1 MNIPDYQP
9 LKARLQQFGA
19 LRPQAWEKIL
29 ISSKLTYLKQG
40 ETFIR
45 RHGSL
50 AIILAGLI
58 KEHDPTERRT
68 PSIINFLDDLQ
79 ALSTGRYNQPNFLKA
94 CQPTLLI
101 YWDWEALQPLYRNY
115 PELKTIYEGILEQ
128 YEQRIAL
135 RMRLLE
141 LPVTERLDTFRSIF
155 RKLLP
160 YLKKKDIANYLHLN
174 YSHFIRIWNS

>member
-1 MNIPDYQP
+1 MPDYQP

-19 LRPQAWEKIL
+19 LRPEAWEKIL
-29 ISSKLTYLKQG
+29 ESSKITHLKQG
-40 ETFIR
+40 ETFVR
-45 RHGSL
+45 RQGSL

-58 KEHDPTERRT
+58 KEHDPAERKT
-68 PSIINFLDDLQ
+68 PSIINFLDELQ
-79 ALSTGRYNQPNFLKA
+79 ALSTSRYNQPNFLKA

-101 YWDWEALQPLYRNY
+101 HWDGEALQSLYGNY

-128 YEQRIAL
+128 YEHRIVL

-141 LPVTERLDTFRSIF
+141 LPVNERLETFRSIF

-160 YLKKKDIANYLHLN
+160 YLKKKDLANYLHLN